1 MPVNA
6 RQIVLARRPKGPPHL
21 DDFALRDA
29 ALDAPRADEVLVR
42 NLWLSLD
49 PYMRLSMSDQGGL
62 HGTVPLGAPLPGGAL
77 GEVIASAS
85 ADLPVGSLVLSM
97 AHGWRDHYL
106 APALQLQPL
115 SPAAWPIQRSLGL
128 YGLTGITAW
137 GGIHGVL
144 KPQPGETLFVGAAAG
159 AVGSVAVQLAKR
171 AGARVIACAGSDE
184 KCAWITCTLG
194 ADHAINYRREN
205 LGARLDALAPDGLA
219 AAFDN
224 VGGEQLEILI
234 DAMAPHGRIAL
245 CGAIAL
251 YDGANYRAG
260 PRNLFAAIEKHVSL
274 TGFNAG
280 FYFGEAPRI
289 IADLAAAEAEA
300 EAEAEGALI
309 HEETIVNGL
318 EAMPQGF
325 IDLLAGASRGKMLV
339 RI

>member
-1 MPVNA
+1 MPVTS
-6 RQIVLARRPKGPPHL
+6 RQIVLARRPEGAPQVN
-21 DDFALRDA
+21 DFAMRA
-29 ALDAPRADEVLVR
+29 VTLDAPGADEVLVR

-49 PYMRLSMSDQGGL
+49 PYMRLTMSDQGGL
-62 HGTVPLGAPLPGGAL
+62 HGTVPLGVPLPGGAA
-77 GEVIASAS
+77 GVVIASAS
-85 ADLPVGSLVLSM
+85 AELPAGSLVLSM

-106 APALQLQPL
+106 APASQLQAL
-115 SPAAWPIQRSLGL
+115 SSKAGPIQRFLGP

-137 GGIHGVL
+137 GGIYGVL

-171 AGARVIACAGSDE
+171 AGARVIASAGSAA
-184 KCAWITCTLG
+184 KCAWVTGTLG
-194 ADHAINYRREN
+194 ADYAINYRHEN
-205 LGARLDALAPDGLA
+205 LAARLADIAPDGLA

-234 DAMAPHGRIAL
+234 DAMARQGRIAL

-280 FYFGEAPRI
+280 FYFAEATRI
-289 IADLAAAEAEA
+289 IADLAT
-300 EAEAEGALI
+300 AEAEGALI
-309 HEETIVNGL
+309 HEETIIEGL

>member
-1 MPVNA
+1 MPVTA
-6 RQIVLARRPKGPPHL
+6 RQIVLARRPEGASQL
-21 DDFALRDA
+21 EDFALRTA
-29 ALDAPRADEVLVR
+29 ALDAPAAGEVLVR

-62 HGTVPLGAPLPGGAL
+62 HGTVPLGAPLPGGAV

-85 ADLPVGSLVLSM
+85 ADLPVGSHVLSM

-106 APALQLQPL
+106 AQASLLQPL
-115 SPAAWPIQRSLGL
+115 SAQAGPIQRHLGL

-171 AGARVIACAGSDE
+171 AGAQVIASAGSE
-184 KCAWITCTLG
+184 AKCAWVTSTLG
-194 ADHAINYRREN
+194 ADHAINYRRED
-205 LGARLDALAPDGLA
+205 LAARLADLAPDGLA

-234 DAMAPHGRIAL
+234 DAMAPRGRIAL

-251 YDGANYRAG
+251 YDGENYRAG

-280 FYFGEAPRI
+280 FYFPQATRI
-289 IADLAAAEAEA
+289 IADLAA
-300 EAEAEGALI
+300 AEAEGALI
-309 HEETIVNGL
+309 HEETIVEGL

>member
-6 RQIVLARRPKGPPHL
+6 HQIVLARRPQGAPQL
-21 DDFALRDA
+21 DDFALHVT
-29 ALDAPRADEVLVR
+29 ALDAPAAGEVLVR

-49 PYMRLSMSDQGGL
+49 PYMRLTMSDQGGL
-62 HGTVPLGAPLPGGAL
+62 HGTVPLGAALPGGAV
-77 GEVIASAS
+77 GEVIASAN
-85 ADLPVGSLVLSM
+85 AELPVGRLVLSM

-106 APALQLQPL
+106 APASQLQPL
-115 SPAAWPIQRSLGL
+115 SLAVGPIQRFLGL
-128 YGLTGITAW
+128 YGLTGVTAW
-137 GGIHGVL
+137 GGVHGVL
-144 KPQPGETLFVGAAAG
+144 KPQPGETLFVSAAAG

-171 AGARVIACAGSDE
+171 AGALVIACAGSDA
-184 KCAWITCTLG
+184 KCAWAIGTLG
-194 ADHAINYRREN
+194 ADHAINYRRED
-205 LGARLDALAPDGLA
+205 LSARLAELAPGGLA

-234 DAMAPHGRIAL
+234 DAMAPRGRIAL

-251 YDGANYRAG
+251 YDSANYRTG

-280 FYFGEAPRI
+280 FYFAEAPRI
-289 IADLAAAEAEA
+289 IADLAAAEAE
-300 EAEAEGALI
+300 GALI
-309 HEETIVNGL
+309 HEETIVEGL

-325 IDLLAGASRGKMLV
+325 IDLLAGASRGKILV